1 MSSSKID
8 LIKELYPDDEFLIA
22 DGFDDAII
30 GVDEQNGKIIY
41 DIDEV
46 INILIIDGM
55 DVDEAIEY
63 YEYNIAGSYVGEKTP
78 VFMRK
83 IIEL

>member
-8 LIKELYPDDEFLIA
+8 LIKELYPDETFLFA
-22 DGFDDAII
+22 DGFDYAII
-30 GVDEQNGKIIY
+30 GVDEQNGRIVY

-46 INILIIDGM
+46 INTLIMEGM
-55 DVDEAIEY
+55 EVDEAIEY
-63 YEYNIAGSYVGEKTP
+63 YEYNIAGAYVGEKTP